1 MHLDQVVAG
10 AEGAVI
16 PAAAATAAA
25 TATATAA
32 ATAAVDITSVVYD
45 SRKVAPGAL
54 FTPDPTG
61 TKEFGPINGS
71 ATKVGVIN
79 FAAPPILGDTSIT
92 PKVDLTGVY
101 TQAAVL
107 NNDFWFYYA
116 WNRATTSGS
125 GFMAVEFER
134 AAKFQESPT
143 LASTAGRLQSPI
155 AHYSSGYDEMALAG
169 LDSSGH
175 VK

>member
-1 MHLDQVVAG
+1 
-10 AEGAVI
+10 
-16 PAAAATAAA
+16 
-25 TATATAA
+25 
-32 ATAAVDITSVVYD
+32 
-45 SRKVAPGAL
+45 VAPGAL

-92 PKVDLTGVY
+92 PNVDLTGVY

-134 AAKFQESPT
+134 AAKPT
-143 LASTAGRLQSPI
+143 VCSAN
-155 AHYSSGYDEMALAG
+155 YDPFSATGLAG
-169 LDSSGH
+169 CNPWANRDGDGTPGASDFMI
-175 VK
+175 